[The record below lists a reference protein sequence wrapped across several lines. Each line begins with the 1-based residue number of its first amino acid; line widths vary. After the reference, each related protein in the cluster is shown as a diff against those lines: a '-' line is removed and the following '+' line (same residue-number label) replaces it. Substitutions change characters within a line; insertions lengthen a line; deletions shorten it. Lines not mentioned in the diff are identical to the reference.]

1 MRKFLFIMI
10 LSSIISCIN
19 VRKDDKPVIIV
30 KANVIRSYDSVFSDN
45 KKHKIF
51 DINLSLTN
59 KANKPASFWMM
70 TCSWQ
75 ENFLISNDY
84 IYFISRGCDSN
95 SPWPKHLNPN
105 DSFTYK
111 ASVAKF
117 DSTPYQTIKTTR
129 FGLIFIDTIKC
140 KYPGD
145 YDDIIGDKSNWTN
158 IIWSNPLYL
167 NNFK

>member
-1 MRKFLFIMI
+1 MRKLLFIMI
-10 LSSIISCIN
+10 LSSIISCVN
-19 VRKDDKPVIIV
+19 DRKDDKPIILV
-30 KANVIRSYDSVFSDN
+30 RANVIRSYDSVLSDN
-45 KKHKIF
+45 IKHKTF
-51 DINLSLTN
+51 DIKLSITN
-59 KANKPASFWMM
+59 KMDKPVSFWMM

-84 IYFISRGCDSN
+84 IYFIGSVCDTN
-95 SPWPKHLNPN
+95 SLWPRHLHPD

-111 ASVAKF
+111 TSVAKF
-117 DSTPYQTIKTTR
+117 NSTPYQTIKTTR
-129 FGLIFIDTIKC
+129 FGLIYIDTLKC

-145 YDDIIGDKSNWTN
+145 YRDIIGDKSQWAN